1 MQPFSI
7 LDAQRVIARQYGF
20 ASWRRLK
27 LFIQKSTQQSA
38 DYDPA
43 LAEQLTR
50 RNAMRIAPMQSDNL
64 PSDCNSSTIGPDKK
78 LIASECI
85 NFVFCSLHR
94 LLHVDE

>member
-50 RNAMRIAPMQSDNL
+50 RNAMRIAPLQSDNFL
-64 PSDCNSSTIGPDKK
+64 SDCNSSTIGPDKK
-78 LIASECI
+78 LTASECI